1 MNQPSASRPR
11 ICVSLAQ
18 PTVTALLAA
27 GRAAAPEADLLEI
40 RLDALTVPASS
51 AVAELLAA
59 GLGRPLLF
67 TNRPTWEGGNFSG
80 PEEER
85 IAPLLAAIKSG
96 AAYVDIEMRAAVHLR
111 QQIIAAA
118 KAGASQVIVSWHDFS
133 GTPAAEELTAILRQ
147 QQASGGHL
155 GKIVTTA
162 TAFPEVLRVL
172 NLQSEAAELNF
183 PLIAFCMGEAGMISR
198 LATLYLGGRMTY
210 AAPAAGQTTAPGQ
223 LPAATL
229 REIERLLTP

>member
-1 MNQPSASRPR
+1 MNR

-18 PTVTALLAA
+18 PTVAALLTA
-27 GRAAAPEADLLEI
+27 GRPAAPEADLLEI
-40 RLDALTVPASS
+40 RLDALTVPTVP

-59 GLGRPLLF
+59 GLARPLLF
-67 TNRPTWEGGNFSG
+67 TNRPSWEGGGFNGS
-80 PEEER
+80 EEER
-85 IAPLLAAIKSG
+85 IAPLLAAIKGG
-96 AAYVDIEMRAAVHLR
+96 AAYVDIELRTAEPLR
-111 QQIIAAA
+111 QQLIAAA
-118 KAGASQVIVSWHDFS
+118 GTGATQIIVSWHDFS
-133 GTPAAEELTAILRQ
+133 GTPAAKELTAILKQ

-162 TAFPEVLRVL
+162 TNAQEVLRVL
-172 NLQSEAAELNF
+172 NLQSEAAELDF

-198 LATLYLGGRMTY
+198 LATLYLGGHMTY
-210 AAPAAGQTTAPGQ
+210 AAPAVGRTTAPGQ